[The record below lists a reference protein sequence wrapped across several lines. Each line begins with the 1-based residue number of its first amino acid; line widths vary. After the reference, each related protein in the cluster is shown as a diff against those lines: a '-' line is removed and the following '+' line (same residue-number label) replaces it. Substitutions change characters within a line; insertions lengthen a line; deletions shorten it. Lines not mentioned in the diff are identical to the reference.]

1 MSGTNAILEASSALS
16 NLIATGNPTMAGP
29 VGDIVLGPPQADQGA
44 ARFSL
49 WLYRVIENE
58 FQKNVP
64 PQRSADQADPTL
76 RRAPLV
82 LDLYYLLTPFG
93 GTEDRR
99 QERLGQSMQRVFA
112 QPIVELAPGVPGPNA
127 VREQLHIQLFRM
139 ALEELTRIWEALN
152 QSFRLSV
159 VYQVRFVR
167 LDVAPDRAP
176 RPVTDRRAEPPGAE
190 VSP

>member
-1 MSGTNAILEASSALS
+1 MFFCFKQKTAYEMRISDWSSDVCSSDLDPSGAAL
-16 NLIATGNPTMAGP
+16 PAG
-29 VGDIVLGPPQADQGA
+29 VVLGRPEAEDNGDS
-44 ARFSL
+44 RFSL

-64 PQRSADQADPTL
+64 PIRNTDQADPTL

-99 QERLGQSMQRVFA
+99 QERLGEAMQRVYTR
-112 QPIVELAPGVPGPNA
+112 PIVELAPGPAGPTA

-139 ALEELTRIWEALN
+139 ADRKSTRLN
-152 QSFRLSV
+152 
-159 VYQVRFVR
+159 
-167 LDVAPDRAP
+167 
-176 RPVTDRRAEPPGAE
+176 
-190 VSP
+190 